1 MVWSSRMFRRIT
13 GQWDVQPQREV
24 RWAWQP
30 LQPPATAHR
39 SSNLCD
45 LFDATIP
52 RLLPFLQIKS
62 TVMQGVIYGAGQ
74 DRDHFTK
81 RS

>member
-1 MVWSSRMFRRIT
+1 M
-13 GQWDVQPQREV
+13 G
-24 RWAWQP
+24 
-30 LQPPATAHR
+30 LATAAASCHR
-39 SSNLCD
+39 TPQLKPVD
-45 LFDATIP
+45 LFDATLP